1 MPEPQ
6 SIFDILTH
14 PGERL
19 PAISRWLLDQVW
31 SSDRLEK
38 LTPVEY
44 LETGEKEVNRGEELI
59 LSSASSVY
67 DEMTSAS
74 SRSPKL
80 NDMFHEA
87 PTAIV
92 VLDGASIRELPILKK
107 LARQTGFKVIEDG
120 VRYAALPSDTLY
132 YVEQRLIGKRV
143 APSELPKRQE
153 LKDSGICAVYY
164 DAPIRTANLSANQA
178 SYVLWSRFP
187 DGTYKDMGSKFASH
201 FGEMRRLYDTI
212 WKNIIL
218 EVPRGY
224 RIVITSD
231 HGYIFFGTGLE
242 SNRFP
247 EAARILSHDRFKCFG
262 DHEELPKESQG
273 LQIIPEKRLAMLRG
287 RIKNKPMGQLANN
300 AYRHGGMSLME
311 MLTPW
316 LVIQR

>member
-1 MPEPQ
+1 M
-6 SIFDILTH
+6 FDILTQ

-19 PAISRWLLDQVW
+19 PAISQWLLEQVW
-31 SSDRLEK
+31 SSDRYEGS
-38 LTPVEY
+38 TPVEY
-44 LETGEKEVNRGEELI
+44 LDRGEKEVNRAEELI
-59 LSSASSVY
+59 LSSAPSVY
-67 DEMTSAS
+67 NEVAVAS
-74 SRSPKL
+74 MRSSKL
-80 NDMFHEA
+80 DILLHN
-87 PTAIV
+87 PSTAIV

-107 LARQTGFKVIEDG
+107 LAQGTGFNIAEYG

-132 YVEQRLIGKRV
+132 FIEQRFLDKRV

-153 LKDSGICAVYY
+153 LKEKQICAVYY
-164 DAPIRTANLSANQA
+164 DAPIRTATLSADHA
-178 SYVLWSRFP
+178 SYLLWSRFP

-201 FGEMRRLYDTI
+201 FGEMQRLYDTI
-212 WKNIIL
+212 WKNIVL

-224 RIVITSD
+224 RIIITSD
-231 HGYIFFGTGLE
+231 HGYVFFGTGLE

-247 EAARILSHDRFKCFG
+247 EAAKLLSHDRFKCFG
-262 DHEELPKESQG
+262 DHEELPKESPG

-287 RIKNKPMGQLANN
+287 RIKNKPMGQSANN